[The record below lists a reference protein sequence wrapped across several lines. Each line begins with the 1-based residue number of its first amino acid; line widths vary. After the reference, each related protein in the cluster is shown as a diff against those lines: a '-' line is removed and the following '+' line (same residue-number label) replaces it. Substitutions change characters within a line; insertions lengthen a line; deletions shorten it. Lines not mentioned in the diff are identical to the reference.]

1 MNDKTIIENI
11 TQVDAA
17 QLHYLRAIAQDISD
31 TRKSLTLFRWANKII
46 IPALLVSGV
55 SIGIHTWNKNG
66 DILKAELSAN
76 GALNT
81 ALVYW
86 TEYTDYL
93 FEKTDVY
100 TDAVINRLVAK
111 DYEPVFDFGKF
122 VPVGDD
128 NGSSTSAPARSG
140 ASRTAESVAAQE
152 ESGGNWCA
160 YGYDRGGG
168 ASYGRYQI
176 ATRTGTMLKFFTFLK
191 RTNRHAYRKLLRAGG
206 IRSASQGRR
215 KFVNAWCSLS
225 RGKAF
230 RDSQFEFIY
239 KTHYLVQVRKIR
251 NATGYD
257 VLSAPLAIQAMTF
270 STAIQQGPNTTVI
283 VRAIQSGGDD
293 SANII
298 RGTFANR
305 AKTIQNSKRLK
316 ERTKRAV
323 YKRYAREMKK
333 YLAML

>member
-1 MNDKTIIENI
+1 MSDKTIIENI
-11 TQVDAA
+11 SQAEAA
-17 QLHYLRAIAQDISD
+17 QLHYLRAIARDVSD

-55 SIGIHTWNKNG
+55 SVGIHTWNKNG

-122 VPVGDD
+122 IPVDD
-128 NGSSTSAPARSG
+128 DTSTPASVRNG

-191 RTNRHAYRKLLRAGG
+191 RTNHHAYRKLLRAGG

-215 KFVNAWCSLS
+215 KFVNTWCSLS
-225 RGKAF
+225 GSKAF
-230 RDSQFEFIY
+230 RDSQFRFIY
-239 KTHYLVQVRKIR
+239 KTHYLVQVRKIHKE
-251 NATGYD
+251 TE
-257 VLSAPLAIQAMTF
+257 
-270 STAIQQGPNTTVI
+270 
-283 VRAIQSGGDD
+283 
-293 SANII
+293 
-298 RGTFANR
+298 
-305 AKTIQNSKRLK
+305 RLN
-316 ERTKRAV
+316 
-323 YKRYAREMKK
+323 
-333 YLAML
+333 